1 MIAEEM
7 RDIVLLQ
14 LKSIAYADLLHS
26 WVLAKKLI
34 VIPSATT
41 YTMTVMIKH
50 HAGNEH

>member
-26 WVLAKKLI
+26 GVLAKKLI
-34 VIPSATT
+34 VIPSSTT
-41 YTMTVMIKH
+41 DTMAMMVKD
-50 HAGNEH
+50 HAWNEH